1 MSIVLKEL
9 VSKPPKKRHL
19 FIEGRTLLELGA
31 SSMLMPLLMQAPSGD
46 KHPVL
51 VIPGFMASDISTK
64 PLRTFL
70 NLKGYKAKGWGLG
83 RNLGTHIVGGKNIV
97 SDRLLNTVIAM
108 SVKHNTKVS
117 IVGWSLGGILAR
129 EIARVI
135 PDCVRQVISLGSP
148 FNGPMGSAPVASK
161 MFELINGN
169 IAEREP
175 LAANKMIK
183 PPPVPSTAIYS
194 KSDGIAHWE
203 ACKNNIEHMTGQT
216 ENIEVNGSHTGLG
229 HNAQVIWIIANRLA
243 QAQGQWQPFE
253 ERSVLK
259 LMFPNRRGV

>member
-1 MSIVLKEL
+1 MSLVLKEL

-19 FIEGRTLLELGA
+19 LIEGRTLLEFGA
-31 SSMLMPLLMQAPSGD
+31 SSVLMPLLLQAPRGD

-70 NLKGYKAKGWGLG
+70 NMKGYKAKGWGLG

-97 SDRLLNTVIAM
+97 SDRLLDIVIEM
-108 SVKHNTKVS
+108 SVRHNRKVS
-117 IVGWSLGGILAR
+117 IVGWSLGGILGR

-175 LAANKMIK
+175 VAASHMIK

-203 ACKNNIEHMTGQT
+203 ACKNNIEHMTGDT
-216 ENIEVNGSHTGLG
+216 ENIEVNGSHMGLG
-229 HNAQVIWIIANRLA
+229 HNAQVIWIVANRLA
-243 QAQGQWQPFE
+243 QPENQWRPFE
-253 ERSVLK
+253 EHSVLRHMLPRVK
-259 LMFPNRRGV
+259 GV